1 MRKTLRSLLYLFSIF
16 LIPYSLFLKPAHA
29 QVPIG
34 EKFGAPLKKTE
45 DVGNLVS
52 VLISNA
58 YILAGVLFLVLLL
71 IGGFTVMTSAGA
83 GNPEQAAKGWKI
95 ISAAFIGF
103 LIIFVSYWIIQLIQ
117 LIVGF
122 KIL

>member
-1 MRKTLRSLLYLFSIF
+1 MKTVL
-16 LIPYSLFLKPAHA
+16 A

-34 EKFGAPLKKTE
+34 EKFGAPLIKTE

-52 VLISNA
+52 VLIANA